1 MLVGGSALLMVGE
14 FDEFEVREEMTEDV
28 VVSIVGVGGNLT
40 GCCTASSSKFVSV
53 TTLDIDFLVLEKDDG
68 VEKRVKRRG

>member
-14 FDEFEVREEMTEDV
+14 FDEFEVREEMMEGV

-40 GCCTASSSKFVSV
+40 GCCATSSSKFVSV

-68 VEKRVKRRG
+68 V